1 MSDSDSD
8 KDENFST
15 LRELLIR
22 PHKPNGG
29 SKESPPSSPQT
40 EKKKPKNENM
50 DEVSFGQGKFFLEE
64 LDGS

>member
-50 DEVSFGQGKFFLEE
+50 DEVSFGQGKFFVE
-64 LDGS
+64 